1 MLCLGFEPVA
11 AEWRMLKIPMSFGGR
26 PICLLNEKMCVRE
39 KEIERERER
48 IACNFK
54 RFHLISFGQSVYRMS
69 LR

>member
-48 IACNFK
+48 EN
-54 RFHLISFGQSVYRMS
+54 SM
-69 LR
+69 